1 MKVNIEL
8 KIDLPTFKLTLTSE
22 AESSNLGEAIEN
34 MLEQVE
40 KVDKRIKK
48 LGGTNV
54 KSAETILPTV
64 PTPSPVAS
72 SDDPVGRVARRLE
85 IDESQLKNSDLFG
98 IKGDSPQIFKAG
110 RFSSGDAL
118 LVLAF
123 LFEVGLGNSATP
135 FEKLKEAFQAS
146 HIKAKSPFIAIL
158 SNKIRDGHIDKNRYN
173 AQNEIVLAPK
183 GEKQVAKIISD
194 AIKGK

>member
-8 KIDLPTFKLTLTSE
+8 KVDLPIFKLTLTSE
-22 AESSNLGEAIEN
+22 AEASSLGEAIES

-48 LGGTNV
+48 IGGASI
-54 KSAETILPTV
+54 KPAETTLSTIPASST
-64 PTPSPVAS
+64 S
-72 SDDPVGRVARRLE
+72 SDDPISRVARRLE
-85 IDESQLKNSDLFG
+85 IDESQLRNSDLFG

-123 LFEVGLGNSATP
+123 LFEVGLGNPATP

-183 GEKQVAKIISD
+183 GEKQVSKIILD
-194 AIKGK
+194 AVKGK

>member
-8 KIDLPTFKLTLTSE
+8 KVDLPIFKLTLTSE
-22 AESSNLGEAIEN
+22 AEASSLGEAIES

-48 LGGTNV
+48 LGGASINP
-54 KSAETILPTV
+54 AETTLST
-64 PTPSPVAS
+64 TPASSITTS
-72 SDDPVGRVARRLE
+72 SDDPISRVARRLE
-85 IDESQLKNSDLFG
+85 IDESQLRNSDLFG

-123 LFEVGLGNSATP
+123 LFEVGLGNPATP

-183 GEKQVAKIISD
+183 GEKQVSKIILD
-194 AIKGK
+194 AVKGK

>member
-8 KIDLPTFKLTLTSE
+8 KVDLPIFKLTLTSE
-22 AESSNLGEAIEN
+22 AEASSLGEAIES

-48 LGGTNV
+48 LGGASI
-54 KSAETILPTV
+54 KAAETTLSTIPASS
-64 PTPSPVAS
+64 TPY
-72 SDDPVGRVARRLE
+72 SDDPISRVARRLE
-85 IDESQLKNSDLFG
+85 IDESQLRNSDLFG

-123 LFEVGLGNSATP
+123 LFEVGLGNPATP

-183 GEKQVAKIISD
+183 GEKQVSKIILD
-194 AIKGK
+194 AVKGK

>member
-1 MKVNIEL
+1 MKITIEL
-8 KIDLPTFKLTLTSE
+8 KVDLPTFKLTLTSE
-22 AESSNLGEAIEN
+22 AEDSALGAAIES

-40 KVDKRIKK
+40 KIDKRVKK
-48 LGGTNV
+48 LAV
-54 KSAETILPTV
+54 VSIRSSEAPSV
-64 PTPSPVAS
+64 PPSVQPSGAL
-72 SDDPVGRVARRLE
+72 SDDPISRIARRLE
-85 IDESQLKNSDLFG
+85 IEESELRNSDLFG

-146 HIKAKSPFIAIL
+146 HIKAKSPFVAIL
-158 SNKIRDGHIDKNRYN
+158 SNKIRDGHIDKNRYD
-173 AQNEIVLAPK
+173 AQNEIVLTPK
-183 GEKQVAKIISD
+183 GEKQVSKIILE
-194 AIKGK
+194 ALKKK

>member
-8 KIDLPTFKLTLTSE
+8 KVDLPIFKLTLTSE
-22 AESSNLGEAIEN
+22 AEASSLGEAIES

-48 LGGTNV
+48 IGGASI
-54 KSAETILPTV
+54 KPAETTLSTIPASS
-64 PTPSPVAS
+64 TPY
-72 SDDPVGRVARRLE
+72 SDDPISRVARRLE
-85 IDESQLKNSDLFG
+85 IDESQLRNSDLFG

-123 LFEVGLGNSATP
+123 LFEVGLGNPATP

-183 GEKQVAKIISD
+183 GEKQVSKIILD
-194 AIKGK
+194 AVKGK